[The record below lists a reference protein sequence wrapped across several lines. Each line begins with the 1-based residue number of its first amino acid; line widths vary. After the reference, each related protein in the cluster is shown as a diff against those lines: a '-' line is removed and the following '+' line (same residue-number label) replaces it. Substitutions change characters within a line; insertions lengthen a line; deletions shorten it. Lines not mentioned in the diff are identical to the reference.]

1 MWWLDMIVSS
11 AKALRRVLVGPGTL
25 LSGVCIRRLAK
36 VGPDVQEPRTW
47 PALCAR
53 RLVADKATS
62 RRRAMSKWMSIG
74 FDPDHMDPG
83 STPGAQAAIDG
94 LDQVT
99 SSEAGAG
106 DRL

>member
-1 MWWLDMIVSS
+1 
-11 AKALRRVLVGPGTL
+11 
-25 LSGVCIRRLAK
+25 
-36 VGPDVQEPRTW
+36 
-47 PALCAR
+47 
-53 RLVADKATS
+53 
-62 RRRAMSKWMSIG
+62 MSKWMSIG

-106 DRL
+106 HRL

>member
-1 MWWLDMIVSS
+1 
-11 AKALRRVLVGPGTL
+11 
-25 LSGVCIRRLAK
+25 
-36 VGPDVQEPRTW
+36 
-47 PALCAR
+47 
-53 RLVADKATS
+53 
-62 RRRAMSKWMSIG
+62 MSKWMSIG
-74 FDPDHMDPG
+74 FDPDHMDSG